1 MQRSGATGSPY
12 PDFDIDN
19 NNITGYYNGIS
30 AVNTLSLEVVD
41 NEVHMRQDNTPHHW
55 QSGISIT
62 GTNAS
67 DIFNNIVDM
76 STASYG
82 YGQSGIAAHT
92 NEVPKIHCNSIN
104 NLDMSIRIDHD
115 NTTASNDGVR
125 SNYMQNAAQFGIWL
139 VNGGELGDQGGSSG
153 TNSSDNVWATTCGTY
168 VFSQEHSNPA
178 TDIFYTRVGGGYD
191 LPNAEVGNDA
201 SSNCWSMFGTNSA
214 AAGTGT
220 TCIANASTPSNTKM
234 AGSGALAALVQRGEE
249 VALDYNQVANLHANA
264 AANLNAPDDLAN
276 NEASSKAIKRRAL
289 LSNIMLQQ
297 IDVEGSPE
305 LTAFMNRVK
314 YENSGLLF
322 AVDSLIHHVEK
333 DSAQIAV
340 AQNANAAIVP
350 VNKVEQSQQ
359 SFNNLYLSYLAQHKK
374 LNASETADLEVIA
387 MQCPNFYG
395 TAVYQARA
403 VLFDLNKQQY
413 RNACENTVPNAS
425 SEKRMA
431 AKQADVA
438 GLNLFPIP
446 ASTAVYITTGD
457 YGTVV
462 LKLYSIMGNMV
473 LDKTVV
479 DNEKT
484 DIDKLSNGIY
494 IYKLYHND
502 AELKVGKLIISH

>member
-139 VNGGELGDQGGSSG
+139 VNDGELGDQAGSTGS
-153 TNSSDNVWATTCGTY
+153 NSSDNVWATTCSLY
-168 VFSQEHSNPA
+168 VYSQANSNPN
-178 TDIFYTRVGGGYD
+178 TDVFFTRSGGGYD
-191 LPNAEVGNDA
+191 LPGSEVA
-201 SSNCWSMFGTNSA
+201 SEFGSNLMLGTNSA
-214 AAGTGT
+214 AAGSGT
-220 TCIANASTPSNTKM
+220 TCIANTSTPSNAKM
-234 AGSGALAALVQRGEE
+234 AGAGALTALVQRGEA
-249 VALDYNQVANLHANA
+249 VALEYNQVTNFHANA
-264 AANLNAPDDLAN
+264 SSDLNAPDDLAN
-276 NEASSKAIKRRAL
+276 NDASSKAIKRRAL
-289 LSNIMLQQ
+289 LSNIILQQ
-297 IDVEGSPE
+297 IDVQSSPE
-305 LTAFMNRVK
+305 LVNFLNRVK
-314 YENSGLLF
+314 YENTGLLF
-322 AVDSLIHHVEK
+322 AVDSLIHHAEK

-340 AQNANAAIVP
+340 AQNANAAIAP

-359 SFNNLYLSYLAQHKK
+359 TFNALYLSYLAQHKK
-374 LNASETADLEVIA
+374 LNASETTDMEAIA
-387 MQCPNFYG
+387 LHCPNVYG

-413 RNACENTVPNAS
+413 RNTCENTVPNTS

-431 AKQADVA
+431 AKQAA
-438 GLNLFPIP
+438 IIGLNLFPNP
-446 ASTAVYITTGD
+446 ASTAVYVNTD
-457 YGTVV
+457 NYGTVV
-462 LKLYSIMGNMV
+462 LKLYSIMGNLV
-473 LDKTVV
+473 LDKTVS

-484 DIDKLSNGIY
+484 DIEKLSNGIY

-502 AELKVGKLIISH
+502 AELNVGKLIISH